1 MKKTNPFCLSN
12 VALLLMLLLGTSC
25 VPQKKMLYLQGAE
38 VLQDSPQYIGDDEFE
53 LTIQPDD
60 QLSIAIASKDEEL
73 IAPFNSKTYIGMGNR
88 SPSASSQSGLSYF
101 HVDNRGMID
110 FPILGKLHVKGK
122 NREEVEDL
130 IEKLLIEGNHI
141 KDPQVSVK
149 IMSFKINVLGEVR
162 SPGVQQLTGE
172 RLTILE
178 AIGMAGDLLPTA
190 KRKNV
195 MVLREE
201 NGYRHTYHVDLTSSK
216 DVLNSPVYYLQ
227 QNDVIY
233 VEPNKSIGVRGSS
246 TLTTITTFG
255 GLIAMVLSI
264 ASIIISASN

>member
-1 MKKTNPFCLSN
+1 MNKRQ
-12 VALLLMLLLGTSC
+12 LLLLSRLAFLLVLLLITSC
-25 VPQKKMLYLQGAE
+25 VPQSKMIYLQGADLLE
-38 VLQDSPQYIGDDEFE
+38 DSPQKVSEKFE

-60 QLSIAIASKDEEL
+60 QLSIAIASKDKEL
-73 IAPFNSKTYIGMGNR
+73 IEPFNTKTYIGMGMTSMNT
-88 SPSASSQSGLSYF
+88 SSVQGDLTYF
-101 HVDNRGMID
+101 TVNNEGYID
-110 FPILGKLHVKGK
+110 FPILGKLYVKGK
-122 NREEVEDL
+122 NREQVEDV
-130 IEKLLIEGNHI
+130 IEKMLIEGNHI
-141 KDPQVSVK
+141 KDPQVTVK
-149 IMSFKINVLGEVR
+149 IMSFKVSVLGEVAA
-162 SPGVQQLTGE
+162 PGVRQLTGE

-178 AIGMAGDLLPTA
+178 AISQAGDLLPSA
-190 KRKNV
+190 KRQNV

-201 NGYRHTYHVDLTSSK
+201 DGRRKTYHVDLTSSA

-264 ASIIISASN
+264 VSIIISAN

>member
-1 MKKTNPFCLSN
+1 MKKTSLLCLSKL
-12 VALLLMLLLGTSC
+12 ACLFMLLLGTSC
-25 VPQKKMLYLQGAE
+25 VPQKNLLYLQGSE
-38 VLQDSPQYIGDDEFE
+38 VLQETPQYIGDDEFE

-73 IAPFNSKTYIGMGNR
+73 IAPFNTKTYIGMGNR
-88 SPSASSQSGLSYF
+88 TGSLSSQGGLSYF
-101 HVDNRGMID
+101 HVDNSGMID
-110 FPILGKLHVKGK
+110 FPILGKIHVKGK
-122 NREEVEDL
+122 NRKEVEEL
-130 IEKLLIEGNHI
+130 IEEMLIDGNHI

-149 IMSFKINVLGEVR
+149 IMSFKVNILGEVR
-162 SPGVQQLTGE
+162 SPGVQQITGE
-172 RLTILE
+172 RLTIME

-195 MVLREE
+195 LVLREE

-233 VEPNKSIGVRGSS
+233 VEPNKSIGIRGSS

-255 GLIAMVLSI
+255 GVIAMILSL